1 MPIEYGT
8 PINPYVNRGSVE
20 VAKLL
25 SNRFAN
31 NLMYSNELEEQL
43 ANLQVADFQGD
54 MAAKFALEQQTKKT
68 LDGLATRGDY
78 ENLTV
83 PIVRA
88 SQDFTEQYAPLQQ
101 NYKLYEEAKKM
112 EQERVM
118 RGDITKDQYDNWLRR
133 SKYTNDPATGDLGLY
148 SGVRRRED
156 GNVDPSSFF
165 QHVPIARAVNVDDE
179 IIKMINTLDPEKRGG
194 RSATSFQTGADGIR
208 YVVDSQGEIIEQI
221 TPDRVAA
228 VTRQVLDRSDV
239 RSYLEQEA
247 DFNTFEASPE
257 ELQMMLRQRQSQLHG
272 KASHANHAREIGAA
286 LNSGSTGQMR
296 AMARKIL
303 QDQEAERYM
312 DMAIKAGAT
321 TSRYGGGF
329 SMKIDTDYYS
339 LMSKGGGDQNTLNP
353 PILAGQPQT
362 ATNAAAAAGGGKA
375 TPESMQKAVQQAETE
390 LETQRKLVLERHGF
404 KDGKGILPGTLMN
417 ISNHSTKEIEMR
429 YGYLGPQA
437 VSDLIAYRDLQT
449 LTNRKTQALQE
460 LDRSAREKSGFTQE
474 QAIDNVLIKIGNE
487 HGVQADQIGD
497 QILNKISEK
506 YDVSSED
513 ALRIFAANYKNDFN
527 IGTSDPMD
535 YRLGVP
541 LPAKNTGN
549 IVAQESL
556 PAVLQKVFGIDAAD
570 AAKIARET
578 PARSYYL
585 DGIFQTGFAEEL
597 NAKSINSE
605 YSNRAQQ
612 YRTLLEQSS
621 QSQLAFATS
630 GVMFGDSSPKNEMSE
645 TLTKSLK
652 DYSPVFFGSLTD
664 RRTGESISQ
673 ILGEQAAS
681 YSISDVKYTHV
692 INPDNTISANA
703 VQMTFKPGQGI
714 PDKTDKI
721 VIVPYEDVVHNYTVS
736 TPDGPI
742 DVNQS
747 TNQAHSNKL
756 LSQVYTT
763 KINNPFAETVVID
776 RQFNRGGLTAEF
788 IFEETA
794 SADGISYPNI
804 VAVRSTFTD
813 AAGRPN
819 TNTMPLDVFLS
830 SYTKNVNLGIF
841 ED

>member
-133 SKYTNDPATGDLGLY
+133 SKYINDPTTGDLGLY
-148 SGVRRRED
+148 SGVRRRKD

-257 ELQMMLRQRQSQLHG
+257 ELQMMLRQRQSQLQG

-286 LNSGSTGQMR
+286 LSSGNTGQMR

-339 LMSKGGGDQNTLNP
+339 LISKEGGTPRLSTP
-353 PILAGQPQT
+353 VVAGEPQT
-362 ATNAAAAAGGGKA
+362 ATNAAAQAGGGTITPTSIAQARSKA
-375 TPESMQKAVQQAETE
+375 GEELRAQRALLLQRYSGKLSAAELSENITAMSSDAIKQKYGALGDGAVADLVAYRNLQRTTAAKNFALTE
-390 LETQRKLVLERHGF
+390 LDQG
-404 KDGKGILPGTLMN
+404 
-417 ISNHSTKEIEMR
+417 
-429 YGYLGPQA
+429 A
-437 VSDLIAYRDLQT
+437 RD
-449 LTNRKTQALQE
+449 RV
-460 LDRSAREKSGFTQE
+460 GFTQE
-474 QAIDNVLIKIGNE
+474 QAIDDVLINIGNE

-513 ALRIFAANYKNDFN
+513 ALRIFASNYKNDATN
-527 IGTSDPMD
+527 RIQQGLAMAT
-535 YRLGVP
+535 LGAT
-541 LPAKNTGN
+541 LPSTDTN
-549 IVAQESL
+549 L
-556 PAVLQKVFGIDAAD
+556 PIVLQKVFGIDAAD

-597 NAKSINSE
+597 NASSINNAFESKR
-605 YSNRAQQ
+605 SQ
-612 YRTLLEQSS
+612 YEEVLKESS
-621 QSQLAFATS
+621 TTQLAFNTS
-630 GVMFGDSSPKNEMSE
+630 EHMFGDPSPKQEMST

-652 DYSPVFFGSLTD
+652 DYPPDAFSALTD
-664 RRTGESISQ
+664 RRTGQNVGEL
-673 ILGEQAAS
+673 LGEGA
-681 YSISDVKYTHV
+681 YTISDIKYTHA

-703 VQMTFKPGQGI
+703 IQMTFKPDSQTEGEN
-714 PDKTDKI
+714 K
-721 VIVPYEDVVHNYTVS
+721 VVVLPYNEVVSNYTYGNEDANIS
-736 TPDGPI
+736 TK
-742 DVNQS
+742 QHH
-747 TNQAHSNKL
+747 TNAI
-756 LSQVYTT
+756 LSEVYTR
-763 KINNPFAETVVID
+763 KINNPLVESVNLSRKFSGGRELD
-776 RQFNRGGLTAEF
+776 LQFNF
-788 IFEETA
+788 IESKT
-794 SADGISYPNI
+794 ADGI
-804 VAVRSTFTD
+804 TFPEIQSVTGYRNGESLPPMSLNSFMD
-813 AAGRPN
+813 FYIDGILAG
-819 TNTMPLDVFLS
+819 D
-830 SYTKNVNLGIF
+830 I

>member
-31 NLMYSNELEEQL
+31 NLLYSNELEEQL

-133 SKYTNDPATGDLGLY
+133 SKYTNDPTTGDLGLY

-194 RSATSFQTGADGIR
+194 RSATSFQTDANGIR
-208 YVVDSQGEIIEQI
+208 YVIDSQGDMIEEI

-228 VTRQVLDRSDV
+228 ITRQVLDRSDV

-257 ELQMMLRQRQSQLHG
+257 ELQMMLRQRQSQLQG
-272 KASHANHAREIGAA
+272 KASHADHAREIGAA
-286 LNSGSTGQMR
+286 LNSGNTGQMR

-329 SMKIDTDYYS
+329 RSRIDTDYYS
-339 LMSKGGGDQNTLNP
+339 VMRQKDEDQNALNP
-353 PILAGQPQT
+353 PVFPGQPQT
-362 ATNAAAAAGGGKA
+362 ATNAAATAGGGKV
-375 TPESMQKAVQQAETE
+375 TPESVQKAMTNSQDELRKQAELLSQRHPE
-390 LETQRKLVLERHGF
+390 LWRVT
-404 KDGKGILPGTLMN
+404 PPN
-417 ISNHSTKEIEMR
+417 ISQKTDKQIAQEYKR
-429 YGYLGPQA
+429 FGDAA
-437 VSDLIAYRDLQT
+437 VADLIAFKNLQRNVGAK
-449 LTNRKTQALQE
+449 LESLEA
-460 LDRSAREKSGFTQE
+460 LDRSAKEKAGYTYE
-474 QAIDNVLIKIGNE
+474 AALDAALIEIGNN
-487 HGVQADQIGD
+487 HGVQVDKIGD
-497 QILNKISEK
+497 EILGKIASKYGMSETDALKAFAENYK
-506 YDVSSED
+506 YDATEMGLQS
-513 ALRIFAANYKNDFN
+513 N
-527 IGTSDPMD
+527 I
-535 YRLGVP
+535 
-541 LPAKNTGN
+541 
-549 IVAQESL
+549 SL
-556 PAVLQKVFGIDAAD
+556 PIILQNVFGIDASH
-570 AAKIARET
+570 AAQIVRET
-578 PARSYYL
+578 NARSYSF
-585 DGIFQTGFAEEL
+585 DGFFGVGFADEL
-597 NAKSINSE
+597 NPRSIES
-605 YSNRAQQ
+605 Q
-612 YRTLLEQSS
+612 YRNKRSTYEDLLEQAS
-621 QSQLAFATS
+621 QTQFSFATS
-630 GVMFGDSSPKNEMSE
+630 GVMFGDTSRKNEMSE

-652 DYSPVFFGSLTD
+652 DYSPEFFGSLTD
-664 RRTGESISQ
+664 RRTGKNISQ
-673 ILGEQAAS
+673 ILGEQPAS
-681 YSISDVKYTHV
+681 YSISDVKYTHA
-692 INPDNTISANA
+692 INPDHTISANA
-703 VQMTFKPGQGI
+703 IQLTFKPGQGI

-742 DVNQS
+742 DVNQL
-747 TNQAHSNKL
+747 TNQHYANRL
-756 LSQVYTT
+756 LTEVYTRR
-763 KINNPFAETVVID
+763 IHNPFSDRVTID
-776 RQFNRGGLTAEF
+776 RQFTNGRLKADF

-794 SADGISYPNI
+794 AADGISYPNI
-804 VAVRSTFTD
+804 VAVESTFIPTD
-813 AAGRPN
+813 TGFPN
-819 TNTMPLDVFLS
+819 VRTMPLDVFLS
-830 SYTKNVNLGIF
+830 SYTQF

>member
-133 SKYTNDPATGDLGLY
+133 SKYTNNPTTGDLGVY

-208 YVVDSQGEIIEQI
+208 YVVDSEGEIIEQI

-228 VTRQVLDRSDV
+228 VTRQVLNRSDV

-257 ELQMMLRQRQSQLHG
+257 ELQMMLRQRQSQLQG

-329 SMKIDTDYYS
+329 RSRIDTDYYS
-339 LMSKGGGDQNTLNP
+339 LMSKQGGDQTALNP
-353 PILAGQPQT
+353 PVFAGQPQT
-362 ATNAAAAAGGGKA
+362 ATNAAATAGGGKV
-375 TPESMQKAVQQAETE
+375 TPQSVQKAMTNSQDEIRKQAE
-390 LETQRKLVLERHGF
+390 LLSQRHPDLWRVT
-404 KDGKGILPGTLMN
+404 PPN
-417 ISNHSTKEIEMR
+417 ISQKTDRQIAQEYER
-429 YGYLGPQA
+429 FGDAA
-437 VSDLIAYRDLQT
+437 VADLIAFKNLQRNVGAK
-449 LTNRKTQALQE
+449 LESLEA
-460 LDRSAREKSGFTQE
+460 LDRSAREKAGYTYE
-474 QAIDNVLIKIGNE
+474 AALETALLEIGNS
-487 HGVQADQIGD
+487 HGVQVDKIGD
-497 QILNKISEK
+497 EILGKISSK
-506 YDVSSED
+506 YGMSETD
-513 ALRIFAANYKNDFN
+513 ALKAFAENYKYEA
-527 IGTSDPMD
+527 MD
-535 YRLGVP
+535 SGLQ
-541 LPAKNTGN
+541 GN
-549 IVAQESL
+549 ITL
-556 PAVLQKVFGIDAAD
+556 PIVLQNVFGIDASH
-570 AAKIARET
+570 AAQIARET
-578 PARSYYL
+578 SPRDYSF
-585 DGIFQTGFAEEL
+585 DGFFNVGFADEL
-597 NAKSINSE
+597 TPKNI
-605 YSNRAQQ
+605 Q
-612 YRTLLEQSS
+612 YHFGQKASVYEDLLEQAS
-621 QSQLAFATS
+621 QTQFSFATS
-630 GVMFGDSSPKNEMSE
+630 GTMFGDSSPKNEMSE

-664 RRTGESISQ
+664 RRTGQNISQ
-673 ILGEQAAS
+673 ILGAEAAS
-681 YSISDVKYTHV
+681 YSISDVKYTHA
-692 INPDNTISANA
+692 INPDHTISANA
-703 VQMTFKPGQGI
+703 IQLTFKPGQGI

-742 DVNQS
+742 DVNQL
-747 TNQAHSNKL
+747 TNQQYANRL
-756 LSQVYTT
+756 LTEVYTRR
-763 KINNPFAETVVID
+763 IHNPFSDKVTID
-776 RQFNRGGLTAEF
+776 RQFSNGRLKANF

-794 SADGISYPNI
+794 AADGISYPNI
-804 VAVRSTFTD
+804 VAVESTFIPT
-813 AAGRPN
+813 ATGLPN
-819 TNTMPLDVFLS
+819 VRTMPLDVFLS
-830 SYTKNVNLGIF
+830 SYTQF